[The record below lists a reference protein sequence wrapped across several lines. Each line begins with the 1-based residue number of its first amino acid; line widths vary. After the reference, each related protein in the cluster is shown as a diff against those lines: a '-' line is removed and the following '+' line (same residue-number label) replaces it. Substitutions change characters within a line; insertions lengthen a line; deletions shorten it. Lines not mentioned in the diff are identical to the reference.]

1 MSKSL
6 VLVLLVTF
14 IFYSDV
20 RALVFFLPLAGKVYR
35 ALIRQ
40 EIQKKKILF
49 EGQFQVALQSLS
61 AQLNIGYSME
71 NSLREVQKD
80 LQMLYPK
87 EELINREFGFMVRQL
102 GMNIT
107 VEEIWQQ
114 FAARTQLE
122 SVENFVMVIV
132 LAKRNGGDS
141 LQIIRNAVR
150 QIQDQVEV
158 RREIQTVTA
167 AKRLEFQMMC
177 IIPMGIIAYMRVC
190 FPDFMKI
197 LYGNVFG
204 IIFMTICLGIY
215 LYAWKIG
222 NRIIEIEV

>member
-1 MSKSL
+1 MI
-6 VLVLLVTF
+6 TF
-14 IFYSDV
+14 IFYSDL
-20 RALVFFLPLAGKVYR
+20 RALIISLPLAGKTYR
-35 ALIRQ
+35 VLIRR
-40 EIQKKKILF
+40 EIQKKRILF
-49 EGQFQVALQSLS
+49 EGQFQTALQSLS

-71 NSLREVQKD
+71 NSLREIYKD

-87 EELINREFGFMVRQL
+87 EELINREFGFMVHQL
-102 GMNIT
+102 DMNIT
-107 VEEIWQQ
+107 VEEIWRQ

-122 SVENFVMVIV
+122 SVENFVTVII

-150 QIQDQVEV
+150 HIQDQVEV

-177 IIPMGIIAYMRVC
+177 VIPMGIIAYMRVC

-197 LYGNVFG
+197 LYGNSFG
-204 IIFMTICLGIY
+204 IIFMTVCLGIY
-215 LYAWKIG
+215 LYAWKLG